1 MLREVINIRTNAN
14 NTSGKKNDTQRN
26 NHDCFI
32 EKDQKRAKA
41 EEMTTPN
48 GGRNKKHQSPD

>member
-1 MLREVINIRTNAN
+1 MQITHQE
-14 NTSGKKNDTQRN
+14 KKNDTQRN

-48 GGRNKKHQSPD
+48 GGRNKRQSPD